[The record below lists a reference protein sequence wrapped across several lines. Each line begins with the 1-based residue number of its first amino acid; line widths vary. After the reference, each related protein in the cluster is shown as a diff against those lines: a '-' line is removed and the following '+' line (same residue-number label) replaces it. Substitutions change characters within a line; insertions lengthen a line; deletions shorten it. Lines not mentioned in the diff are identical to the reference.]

1 MQPLIEL
8 FDAYLEKHEK
18 LADFIVSFNLVQLL
32 ANLMSIF
39 IFLPLKLLFE
49 NIQHWELQPAT
60 EIACFSSCFAI
71 VFFVLFLIIQFKTT
85 IFTKRNGKYFKIYRN
100 IIQKSHFG
108 NSPIVVIILT
118 VGTGIFHLTFLYIGS
133 TYLSSI
139 DVLKSIPIYI
149 VIWELLFIPCQA
161 IIDKLRDEEKLKNE
175 ATN

>member
-49 NIQHWELQPAT
+49 NIQHWELHPAT
-60 EIACFSSCFAI
+60 DIACFGSSFAI
-71 VFFVLFLIIQFKTT
+71 VFFVLFLIIQSKTT

-100 IIQKSHFG
+100 MIQKSHFG
-108 NSPIVVIILT
+108 NSPIVAIILG
-118 VGTGIFHLTFLYIGS
+118 VGTGIFHLIFCYICI
-133 TYLSSI
+133 TYLPSI
-139 DVLKSIPIYI
+139 DILKSIPIYI
-149 VIWELLFIPCQA
+149 VLWELLFISCQA
-161 IIDKLRDEEKLKNE
+161 IIDKCCDEEKIKNE